1 MAHALMGYDG
11 LCKNIHGHSYHFDV
25 TLIGEPLQLET
36 SPKCGMIMDF
46 GDLKK
51 LVQDEIIREYDHALL
66 LNAKV
71 DKALVATLGQHFEKV
86 VLPPFQPT
94 TENLL
99 TDFASRI
106 GKKLPPGVRLF
117 SLKLRET
124 DTSFA
129 EWFAEDNS

>member
-51 LVQDEIIREYDHALL
+51 LVHDEVIREYDHALL
-66 LNAKV
+66 LNEKI
-71 DKALVATLGQHFEKV
+71 DKELIATLGLHFEKV
-86 VLPPFQPT
+86 VLLPFQPT

-99 TDFASRI
+99 TDFARRI
-106 GKKLPPGVRLF
+106 EKKLPSGVQLF

-129 EWFAEDNS
+129 EWFAEDNG